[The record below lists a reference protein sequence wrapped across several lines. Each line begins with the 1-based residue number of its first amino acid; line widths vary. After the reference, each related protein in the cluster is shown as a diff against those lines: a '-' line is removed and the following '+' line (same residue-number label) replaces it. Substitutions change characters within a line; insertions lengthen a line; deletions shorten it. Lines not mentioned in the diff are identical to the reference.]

1 MRLLTRKPIY
11 RAFAELDA
19 YSDDRCRRF
28 VKAAKRPWLFRLP
41 TALAMLG
48 CFALVAWGAVVV
60 AAAWRWGHW
69 PATVGPQLLI
79 YRNSEQDLVTGMV
92 AGGVLGFIIRDLLL
106 RWRLR
111 HVLRTRGICQ
121 ECGYSLV
128 SVVVRENGEA
138 TCTECGY
145 TSLVDASLGEL
156 VTDAAGRV
164 RYEPRPESMHNGP
177 RWWTPARR
185 AHARTWSRRVALG
198 CLSIVVLGVIAFP
211 AFIYIQARQAHAMR
225 LGPAGVRAGRLA
237 LLPAGTPPDAPNTWD
252 ALPDVHKR
260 FLEFQKNGVAELPAG
275 GNGLVAAW
283 SFQYLYAQRE
293 YPGMTN
299 AQRAQYLSIRESSVR
314 ALRKL
319 EHTDIHDRIREMVN
333 RPVSMYPQIWDIA
346 LPPVTGRV
354 VGVDQT
360 FLSLSALEVAR
371 VHVAMEDNNPG
382 VAVDALDLALGL
394 ARMLQVEPDPY
405 MNQYGWIT
413 ESELWS
419 FLLGRVDEK
428 CPPDMLNQLDRAAR
442 AWHPGVALEQS
453 IRGRELLE
461 LDTTTWVFESPER
474 FRFGRWSIPSWKLPA
489 GAPYPGSLPLGN
501 LWSNIRDAKQRTTD
515 LLSAASAPNSATR
528 LRSLL
533 ITPSSTALSFMSQ
546 MSSPLN
552 GGSAILTPL
561 YRNALI
567 TTIAIEQFRLQNG
580 TYPQTLADLG
590 ADVVAGLP
598 PDTFS
603 GRPLGYRL
611 PRDGDIYV
619 GPRFALYSVGGDGVD
634 NGGKF
639 DGYSNVAYYWNYV
652 SPKGNDLLM
661 NQPPAP

>member
-41 TALAMLG
+41 TALAMLC

-111 HVLRTRGICQ
+111 HVLRTRGTCQ

-185 AHARTWSRRVALG
+185 AHARTWTRRVALG

-225 LGPAGVRAGRLA
+225 LGPEELQAARLA
-237 LLPAGTPPDAPNTWD
+237 LLPAGVSLDAPNTWD
-252 ALPDVHKR
+252 AVLGVCKR
-260 FLEFQKNGVAELPAG
+260 LEGLQKQ
-275 GNGLVAAW
+275 AAALLSADQQGMPGQW
-283 SFQYLYAQRE
+283 SLLYINARRDFV
-293 YPGMTN
+293 GKTD
-299 AQRAQYLSIRESSVR
+299 AQRAQYHTIRENSRRV
-314 ALRKL
+314 LREL
-319 EHTDIHDRIREMVN
+319 EKTEIHDLIREMVD
-333 RPVSMYPQIWDIA
+333 RPRSIRAFTWDSA
-346 LPPVTGRV
+346 LPATPGLPTD
-354 VGVDQT
+354 VDQSLLG
-360 FLSLSALEVAR
+360 LSTLENAR
-371 VHVAMEDNNPG
+371 VQSAFEDSDPVILG
-382 VAVDALDLALGL
+382 DALDLSLKL
-394 ARMLQVEPDPY
+394 ARILQIDPEPTLS
-405 MNQYGWIT
+405 QYGWRG
-413 ESELWS
+413 ESELWNS
-419 FLLGRVDEK
+419 LLGQVNEA
-428 CPPDMLNQLDRAAR
+428 CPPEVLDCIDRVAR
-442 AWHPGVALEQS
+442 GWNPTLALQQG
-453 IRGRELLE
+453 IRERELLE
-461 LDTTTWVFESPER
+461 LDMAAWVFESPER

-489 GAPYPGSLPLGN
+489 RAPYPAGLPLGTV
-501 LWSNIRDAKQRTTD
+501 WSNIRNAKQRTAD
-515 LLSAASAPNSATR
+515 LLAAASALNSTDR
-528 LRSLL
+528 LRTMLS
-533 ITPSSTALSFMSQ
+533 TPPTTALGYVSQ
-546 MSSPLN
+546 MSSPLT
-552 GGSAILTPL
+552 GGSALLAPL

-567 TTIAIEQFRLQNG
+567 TAIAIERFRHQAG
-580 TYPQTLADLG
+580 RYPHSLADLG

-603 GRPLGYRL
+603 GRPFGYRL
-611 PRDGDIYV
+611 PREGDTYV

-634 NGGKF
+634 NGGTF

-652 SPKGNDLLM
+652 APKGNDLLM
-661 NQPPAP
+661 NPPPAP